1 MFKTDLPFLGRLNCL
16 SLCVT
21 SFMYNGMCMYNGL
34 LIPCKHANIPANTA
48 PKNTGGYLITF
59 NLTSLAG
66 SLRLVFLILALSPK
80 AFIK

>member
-1 MFKTDLPFLGRLNCL
+1 MNIIGKTKSLLLNFRVSTL
-16 SLCVT
+16 ANSN
-21 SFMYNGMCMYNGL
+21 MYNGMCMYNGL

-66 SLRLVFLILALSPK
+66 SLRLVFLIWPFLQRHL
-80 AFIK
+80 